1 MINKKTRICITG
13 LCGFVGHHIVEHI
26 LKETDWEIVGI
37 DKLTYASNGFERIKD
52 IDAYD
57 DKRFKL
63 FTADFTKPIDECLAR
78 EIGEID
84 YILHMGA
91 ETHVDTS
98 ITDPGRFVQANVMGT
113 YEMLEYARKLKGLKK
128 FIFFSSDEVYGPAPS
143 DYEYKEGDRYNPGN
157 PYAATKASA
166 ECLCSAYANTY
177 RLPIV
182 ITNSMNVF
190 GERQHPEKFIPLVIN
205 KVLTG
210 EKVSIHSNKEKTKAG
225 SRFWIHGRNVAS
237 AILFI
242 INNTTETLDTYDAS
256 KGKFNIVGEKE
267 VDNLEMAQFISMVL
281 GKELKYE
288 MLDFHSSRPG
298 HDLRYGLDGRK
309 MKELGWKSK
318 RGFEESLKK
327 TIEWTVKNDKWLK
340 LNKV

>member
-1 MINKKTRICITG
+1 MKILITG
-13 LCGFVGHHIVEHI
+13 LCGFIGAHIVEHI
-26 LKETDWEIVGI
+26 LKETDWDIVGI

-52 IDAYD
+52 IEAYD

-63 FTADFTKPIDECLAR
+63 FTADFTKPIDECLAE

-98 ITDPGRFVQANVMGT
+98 ITEPGRFVQANILGA

-128 FIFFSSDEVYGPAPS
+128 FIYFSTDEVYGPAPQG
-143 DYEYKEGDRYNPGN
+143 YEYKEGDRYNPGN
-157 PYAATKASA
+157 PYAATKAGA
-166 ECLCSAYANTY
+166 ECLCEAYANTY
-177 RLPIV
+177 KLPIV
-182 ITNSMNVF
+182 ITNTMNVF

-205 KVLTG
+205 KVLAG
-210 EKVSIHSNKEKTKAG
+210 EKVSIHANKEKTKAG

-242 INNTTETLDTYDAS
+242 INNTTETLDTHDAT
-256 KGKFNIVGEKE
+256 KGKFNIVGDKE

-288 MLDFHSSRPG
+288 MVDFHSSRPG
-298 HDLRYGLDGRK
+298 HDLRYGLNGDK
-309 MKELGWKSK
+309 MKNLGWKPK
-318 RGFEESLKK
+318 RAFEESLKR
-327 TIEWTVKNDKWLK
+327 TIEWTIKNDKWLK
-340 LNKV
+340 LNKA